1 MSDSQVTNKGGTDRV
16 LTGQSN
22 WIRWYP
28 GFKADARADDT
39 WSLLDGSESIITKP
53 QRAAYLQSAVAA
65 SNATPEPAKD
75 NDDTAN
81 TLPAKATGPE
91 VARYDLFYKQ
101 SLDLYCLDLHDYE
114 QQHERVRRANKMLH
128 DRIDP
133 SMQAEI
139 EDKQVPANALAHLQ
153 TQYRMQDSRAIQL
166 AHDEIDS
173 LTLGT
178 CKDMTEYVNKMRQ
191 LKNDLAYL
199 GDSITDTRFIA
210 KLIKGLPSAY
220 FSWVERYHDIVA
232 DPDANNPS
240 LKSVEAQL
248 ISKEATL
255 PKTKERKGK

>member
-65 SNATPEPAKD
+65 SNATPAHAKD
-75 NDDTAN
+75 NDDTASQATTSN

-91 VARYDLFYKQ
+91 VARYDFFHKQ
-101 SLDLYCLDLHDYE
+101 SLDLYRLDLHDYE
-114 QQHERVRRANKMLH
+114 QQHKRVRRANKMLH
-128 DRIDP
+128 GRIDL

-166 AHDEIDS
+166 AHDKIDS

-220 FSWVERYHDIVA
+220 DS
-232 DPDANNPS
+232 
-240 LKSVEAQL
+240 
-248 ISKEATL
+248 
-255 PKTKERKGK
+255 